1 MCGVIGYCG
10 HRPAVPLVLE
20 GLKRLEYRGYDSAG
34 LAFLQVN
41 KLEIIRSAGKLCNL
55 EDKVAKT
62 ANTFAQVSI
71 GHTRWATHGLPLE
84 KNSHP
89 HRSNNNALAII
100 HNGIIEN
107 YQELKDE
114 LLKKGY
120 VFYSDTDTEVLANL
134 IADELDV
141 LLQAKFSKNY
151 AEMQTEIART
161 AAQNPEQYLSVMEEA
176 FRNALKKVYGAYAV
190 VLLSPLIPQ
199 HLLATRLS
207 APLLLGIGIEE
218 HFVASDVPA
227 FLPYTRDV
235 VFLDDNEYVTLSAGS
250 YVVRNV
256 YSNAEIAKTVHHI
269 PWDLQGAAKGG
280 YKHFMLKEIMEQPR
294 VLQECLVGRLQDDVV
309 CLPELDA
316 LPVPDSIRIIA
327 CGTSYNAGLWS
338 QYYLEQF
345 AEIPVTV
352 EIASEFRYRKP
363 ILNKNELIV
372 VISQSGETADT
383 LGALRLCKE
392 KGYPVLG
399 VCNVLGSSVAREAT
413 ASLYTQAG
421 PEISVA
427 STKAMLSQMVVLL
440 LLALYYG
447 QRKKLAS
454 PIKEI
459 LHELR
464 LLPDILKK
472 ALPAMQ
478 ERAKELAFQYAFA
491 KSFFYLGRG
500 TGYSLAL
507 EGALKL
513 KELSYIHAEGYATGE
528 IKHGPIALIEPD
540 FPTFALAFDDENFSK
555 VRSGIQE
562 IKSRQ
567 GRVISL
573 LQEGTSLENDD
584 NWYIPKT
591 KLPEFLALP
600 AMQLFS
606 YEMADYLGKDVDQP
620 RNLAKS
626 VTVE

>member
-1 MCGVIGYCG
+1 MCGIIGYCG
-10 HRPAVPLVLE
+10 HRPAVPFVLE

-34 LAFLQVN
+34 LAFLRVN
-41 KLEIIRSAGKLCNL
+41 KLEVIRSAGKLCNL
-55 EDKVAKT
+55 EEKVAKS
-62 ANTFAQVSI
+62 ANTFAPVSI
-71 GHTRWATHGLPLE
+71 GHTRWATHGLPVE

-89 HRSNNNALAII
+89 HKSNNNALAIV

-107 YQELKDE
+107 FQEVKDE
-114 LLKKGY
+114 LSKKGY

-134 IADELDV
+134 IADELDS
-141 LLQAKFSKNY
+141 LLQAKFLKNY
-151 AEMQTEIART
+151 AELQTEIERKT
-161 AAQNPEQYLSVMEEA
+161 QNPTLYLPYVEEA

-190 VLLSPLIPQ
+190 VLLSPLVPQ
-199 HLLATRLS
+199 HILAARLS

-235 VFLDDNEYVTLSAGS
+235 VFLEDNEYVTVSAGS

-280 YKHFMLKEIMEQPR
+280 YKHFMLKEIMEQPK
-294 VLQECLVGRLQDDVV
+294 VLKDCLVGRVQDDIV
-309 CLPELDA
+309 CLPELDF
-316 LPVPDSIRIIA
+316 LPVPDSIRIVA

-338 QYYLEQF
+338 QYYIEQF
-345 AEIPVTV
+345 AEIPVCV

-363 ILNKNELIV
+363 ILNKNELV
-372 VISQSGETADT
+372 VVVSQSGETADT
-383 LGALRLCKE
+383 LGALRLCRE
-392 KGYPVLG
+392 KGCPVLG
-399 VCNVLGSSVAREAT
+399 ICNVLGSSVAREAT
-413 ASLYTQAG
+413 VTLYTQAG

-447 QRKKLAS
+447 QRKKTAC
-454 PIKEI
+454 PAKEI
-459 LHELR
+459 LNEL
-464 LLPDILKK
+464 K
-472 ALPAMQ
+472 ALPAVL
-478 ERAKELAFQYAFA
+478 EKALPGLREKAKEFAFQYAFA
-491 KSFFYLGRG
+491 KSFFFLGRG
-500 TGYSLAL
+500 TAYSLAL

-528 IKHGPIALIEPD
+528 IKHGPIALIDPD
-540 FPTFALAFDDENFSK
+540 FPAFALAFDDENFSK
-555 VRSGIQE
+555 VRSGIME

-573 LQEGTSLENDD
+573 LQEGTSMENDD
-584 NWYIPKT
+584 VWYIPKT
-591 KLPEFLALP
+591 KLPEFIALP

>member
-1 MCGVIGYCG
+1 MCGIIGYCG
-10 HRPAVPLVLE
+10 HRPAVPFVLE

-34 LAFLQVN
+34 LAFLRVN
-41 KLEIIRSAGKLCNL
+41 KLEVIRSAGKLCNL
-55 EDKVAKT
+55 EEKVAKS
-62 ANTFAQVSI
+62 ANTFAPVSI
-71 GHTRWATHGLPLE
+71 GHTRWATHGLPVE

-89 HRSNNNALAII
+89 HKSNNNALAIV

-107 YQELKDE
+107 FQEVKDE
-114 LLKKGY
+114 LSKKGY

-134 IADELDV
+134 IADELDS
-141 LLQAKFSKNY
+141 LLQAKFLKNY
-151 AEMQTEIART
+151 AELQTEIERKT
-161 AAQNPEQYLSVMEEA
+161 QNPTLYLPYVEEA

-190 VLLSPLIPQ
+190 VLLSPLVPQ
-199 HLLATRLS
+199 HILAARLS

-235 VFLDDNEYVTLSAGS
+235 VFLEDNEYVTVSAGS

-280 YKHFMLKEIMEQPR
+280 YKHFMLKEIMEQPK
-294 VLQECLVGRLQDDVV
+294 VLKDCLVGRVQDDIV
-309 CLPELDA
+309 CLPELDF
-316 LPVPDSIRIIA
+316 LPVPDSIRIVA

-338 QYYLEQF
+338 QYYIEQF
-345 AEIPVTV
+345 AEIPVCV

-363 ILNKNELIV
+363 ILNKNELV
-372 VISQSGETADT
+372 VVVSQSGETADT
-383 LGALRLCKE
+383 LGALRLCRE
-392 KGYPVLG
+392 KGCPVLG
-399 VCNVLGSSVAREAT
+399 ICNVLGSSVAREAT
-413 ASLYTQAG
+413 VTLYTQAG

-447 QRKKLAS
+447 QRKKTACLA
-454 PIKEI
+454 KEI
-459 LHELR
+459 LNEL
-464 LLPDILKK
+464 K
-472 ALPAMQ
+472 ALPAVL
-478 ERAKELAFQYAFA
+478 EKELPGLREKAKEFAFQYAFA
-491 KSFFYLGRG
+491 KSFFFLGRG
-500 TGYSLAL
+500 TAYSLAL

-528 IKHGPIALIEPD
+528 IKHGPIALIDPD
-540 FPTFALAFDDENFSK
+540 FPAFALAFDDENFSK
-555 VRSGIQE
+555 VRSGIME

-584 NWYIPKT
+584 VWYIPKT
-591 KLPEFLALP
+591 KLPEFVALP